1 MIAEEILTTK
11 ETAELLRVS
20 PITLR
25 KFIRDDS
32 LPAHKMGRKWVFL
45 KTEILEWI
53 KNR

>member
-11 ETAELLRVS
+11 ETAQLLRVS

-25 KFIRDDS
+25 KLIRDDS

-45 KTEILEWI
+45 KSELLDWI

>member
-25 KFIRDDS
+25 KLIHKDS

-45 KTEILEWI
+45 KTEIFDWI